1 MNVYDFDGTIYG
13 GESSCDFFFYCL
25 KRYPKKMW
33 KYLFKAGFYGLGYVL
48 RLVKKIEFKQKFLSF
63 VREFSNIES
72 LCEDFWQVNQAKIH
86 KWYLEQKQPT
96 DIIISASP
104 EFLLKPIAKMLGVG
118 GLIASRVERRFGVF
132 YGPNCHGKEKVRR
145 FKEIYPDAHI
155 DEFYSDMNSDR
166 FMGALADKAYKV
178 KGEKVTEWVIKK

>member
-25 KRYPKKMW
+25 KRYPGKMW

-48 RLVKKIEFKQKFLSF
+48 RIVKKIDFKQKFLSF
-63 VREFSNIES
+63 VKELDNVDEA
-72 LCEDFWQVNQAKIH
+72 CEDFWQINQSKIH
-86 KWYLEQKQPT
+86 KWYMEKKQPT

-104 EFLLKPIAKMLGVG
+104 EFLLKPIAKMLGVQR
-118 GLIASRVERRFGVF
+118 LIASRVVKQSGQF

-145 FKEIYPDAHI
+145 FRELYPDAHI
-155 DEFYSDMNSDR
+155 EEFYSDMKSDR
-166 FMGALADKAYKV
+166 YMAALADKAYMV
-178 KGEKVTEWVIKK
+178 KGESLKEWDVKK